1 LSQNKA
7 QMGATELWDLL
18 ASGSEQFVEMYRVY
32 QHLRLKNWF
41 VRSGLQYRQTLLLT
55 VIVRH

>member
-1 LSQNKA
+1 
-7 QMGATELWDLL
+7 MGATELWDLL